1 MFGWI
6 LYVFTLIFIS
16 GEWATAQSGELQ
28 GIKQAVGALTVC
40 VNQFTEQQQG
50 TAKV

>member
-1 MFGWI
+1 M
-6 LYVFTLIFIS
+6 
-16 GEWATAQSGELQ
+16 TAQSGELQ
-28 GIKQAVGALTVC
+28 GIRQAVGALTVC